1 MGWGERIS
9 LPSIEETMQMVSKK
23 AKVITGKIGLD
34 DHYRGII
41 TVTEALR
48 DAGMEVV
55 YLGTGQRINGVIN
68 TAIQEDADII
78 GLSFLC
84 GGHVEIMKRFMHTL
98 QERGLNQV
106 MVIVGGVIPD
116 DDIPRLK
123 EIGVAEVFLPG
134 TPLKEVVESV
144 NMELERY
151 QANRRA

>member
-1 MGWGERIS
+1 
-9 LPSIEETMQMVSKK
+9 MVSKK
-23 AKVITGKIGLD
+23 IKVITGKIGLD

-41 TVTEALR
+41 AVTEALR

-55 YLGTGQRINGVIN
+55 YLGTGQRVDGVIN

-84 GGHVEIMKRFMHTL
+84 GGHVEIMRRFMRTL
-98 QERGLNQV
+98 RERGFNQV
-106 MVIVGGVIPD
+106 MVIVGGIIPE

-144 NMELERY
+144 NRELERY
-151 QANRRA
+151 QANRQA

>member
-1 MGWGERIS
+1 
-9 LPSIEETMQMVSKK
+9 MVSKK

-41 TVTEALR
+41 TITEALR
-48 DAGMEVV
+48 NAGMEVV

-84 GGHVEIMKRFMHTL
+84 GGHVEIMKRFMNTL
-98 QERGLNQV
+98 RERGLNHI
-106 MVIVGGVIPD
+106 MVIIGGIIPD
-116 DDIPRLK
+116 DDILK
-123 EIGVAEVFLPG
+123 LRELGVAEVFLPG

-144 NMELERY
+144 KSKLERC
-151 QANRRA
+151 QAKHQT

>member
-1 MGWGERIS
+1 
-9 LPSIEETMQMVSKK
+9 MVSKK

-41 TVTEALR
+41 AVTEALR
-48 DAGMEVV
+48 NAGMEVV

-84 GGHVEIMKRFMHTL
+84 GGHVEIMKRFMSTL
-98 QERGLNQV
+98 RERGLNHI
-106 MVIVGGVIPD
+106 MVIVGGIIPD
-116 DDIPRLK
+116 DDIPKIREL
-123 EIGVAEVFLPG
+123 GVAEVFLPG

-144 NMELERY
+144 KSELERS
-151 QANRRA
+151 QAKHQTQSMSSGSSEC